1 MYFFHPN
8 RGNPPDGGPCGQD
21 GSPLRD
27 SDFCAMPDPGCGCP
41 PPDLFPCARCSPV
54 CCERGATGAT
64 GPTGPAGPV
73 GPTGVTGPMG
83 PAGPMGIAGPAG
95 PIGLMGPAG
104 PVGPTGATGAN
115 GLNGSRGP
123 TGSTGSTGATGPT
136 GLPGPTGPT
145 GSTGPT
151 GLPGPTGPTGSIG
164 PTGLPGSTGSTG
176 STGPTG
182 LPGPTG
188 PTGSTGPIGPTG
200 PPGPTGPTGL
210 PGLTPTITIG
220 TTTTGAPGTE
230 ASVISTPT
238 ESGVRLD
245 FTIPRGDTGA
255 APDDVFASFVNFAMA
270 LTNGQLLPYNVDVA
284 DPTGQI
290 TLSDPT
296 RIALQPGYYL
306 VTYNMSCLLNEENYM
321 QVTPYYNGA
330 AHIEHAIYFKTSG
343 ARASAFGACPLIIDA
358 PAPTV
363 FTLTFNSPS
372 TAIEGTV
379 AVTFL
384 KLNRAGL

>member
-1 MYFFHPN
+1 
-8 RGNPPDGGPCGQD
+8 
-21 GSPLRD
+21 
-27 SDFCAMPDPGCGCP
+27 
-41 PPDLFPCARCSPV
+41 
-54 CCERGATGAT
+54 
-64 GPTGPAGPV
+64 
-73 GPTGVTGPMG
+73 MG

-123 TGSTGSTGATGPT
+123 AGSTGPTGSTGLPGPAGPTGGTGPTGSTGNTGPIGPT

-145 GSTGPT
+145 GSTGN
-151 GLPGPTGPTGSIG
+151 
-164 PTGLPGSTGSTG
+164 
-176 STGPTG
+176 
-182 LPGPTG
+182 
-188 PTGSTGPIGPTG
+188 TGPIGPTG
-200 PPGPTGPTGL
+200 LPGPTGPTGL

-245 FTIPRGDTGA
+245 FTVPRGDTGA